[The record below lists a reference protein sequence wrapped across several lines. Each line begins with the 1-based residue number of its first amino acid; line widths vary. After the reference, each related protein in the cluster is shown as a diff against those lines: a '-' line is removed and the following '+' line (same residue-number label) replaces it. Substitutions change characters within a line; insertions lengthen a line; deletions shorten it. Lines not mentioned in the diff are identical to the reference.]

1 MKIHLCQR
9 IGFWLVLG
17 LLTLSC
23 GITPTATPDPNVPV
37 NMGNACEYDNRV
49 EELEGQLVLPN
60 NVNCSSEEPVTCEI
74 YFSDPLSDHG
84 FNVEIPAFTGTGE
97 IPINT
102 MAGLPDPFDSS
113 DFYIRTMDGRFAG
126 DGDLVSIR
134 GTIQAYANT
143 CRLTQI
149 ESISRI
155 DRLVYPGLDLTH
167 ATLQEALTEGLVV
180 ATISGNGLS
189 QVTLKI
195 KPKVELNLEIEI
207 LPGTIFLSGTEG
219 VQNMVVRQH
228 QMVYIKPEVEVGIEL
243 EAACINMELKQPTYS
258 DVFTISTEPVDED
271 LARLLALEDF
281 RFQSTKLQQFAVW
294 TITENPQKLYY
305 FASIESG
312 GYSEGLME
320 SDVDILRALFEE
332 ADIDTSKYWIF
343 TE

>member
-1 MKIHLCQR
+1 VKIHRCQR

-17 LLTLSC
+17 LLTLAC
-23 GITPTATPDPNVPV
+23 GITSTATPDPNVPV
-37 NMGNACEYDNRV
+37 NLGNACEYDNQV

-60 NVNCSSEEPVTCEI
+60 GVNCSSEEPVTCEI
-74 YFSDPLSDHG
+74 YFSDPLNNQG

-113 DFYIRTMDGRFAG
+113 DFYIRTMDGSFAG

-134 GTIQAYANT
+134 GTIEAYANT

-149 ESISRI
+149 GSITRI
-155 DRLVYPGLDLTH
+155 DHLVYPGLELTH
-167 ATLQEALTEGLVV
+167 VTLQEALTEGLVV
-180 ATISGNGLS
+180 ASITGNGLTRVS
-189 QVTLKI
+189 LKI
-195 KPKVELNLEIEI
+195 KPTVELNLEIEI
-207 LPGTIFLSGTEG
+207 IPGTIFLSGTEG

-228 QMVYIKPEVEVGIEL
+228 QMVYLKPEVEVEIEL
-243 EAACINMELKQPTYS
+243 EAACINMDLKQPTYS

-281 RFQSTKLQQFAVW
+281 RFQSTELQQFAVW
-294 TITENPQKLYY
+294 TITSNPYNL
-305 FASIESG
+305 FDFVRIESD
-312 GYSEGLME
+312 GYSEGMME